1 MKRHDVKSLC
11 PINFTVEIF
20 GDPWSVI
27 IMREIATFGGRTYG
41 ELLAIEERIGT
52 SVLADRLQHLE
63 QNGIIKKQPHTTDKR
78 KAVYLLGES
87 GIDAL
92 PMLYEIACFGSR
104 TSQYPKAAREWFRAM
119 ELDREVVLAAWTH
132 AARSGDA
139 FFGGAE
145 SVVSRLQLDSVE

>member
-20 GDPWSVI
+20 GNPWSII

-52 SVLADRLQHLE
+52 SVLANRLQHLE
-63 QNGIIKKQPHTTDKR
+63 QNGIIEKKPHTTDKR
-78 KAVYLLGES
+78 KTVYMLGES
-87 GIDAL
+87 GLDAL
-92 PMLYEIACFGSR
+92 PILYEIACFGSR
-104 TSQYPKAAREWFRAM
+104 TSQHPKAAREWFAAM
-119 ELDREVVLAAWTH
+119 ELEREVVLAAWVH
-132 AARSGDA
+132 AVRSGDA

-145 SVVSRLQLDSVE
+145 SVVCRLRLGSDE